1 MELLLL
7 ERLTSFEFQELRQDN
22 GFFEL
27 SMYRK

>member
-22 GFFEL
+22 VFFKIIYL
-27 SMYRK
+27 